1 MKGIMRV
8 KLLSLITILLVSST
22 VSLSQDIR
30 LPKERALAIA
40 QDLIRLDK
48 LDSTFQLMEIRIALY
63 ERTIF
68 LRDSLLNVK
77 EGVIVAQ
84 QEIISDKTEQFNN
97 QKAISDD
104 YKELWREQKRKK
116 WYIIIGAVAAQA
128 LTLLVAL

>member
-1 MKGIMRV
+1 
-8 KLLSLITILLVSST
+8 
-22 VSLSQDIR
+22 
-30 LPKERALAIA
+30 
-40 QDLIRLDK
+40 
-48 LDSTFQLMEIRIALY
+48 MEIRIALY